1 MQSIAFCNRCRG
13 MNVGWNVRY
22 LVHCLNC
29 EEWISRSYKLLI
41 LMALVS
47 ILVINFS
54 SPDTLVFSGLNSSPI
69 VRETSLQA
77 DRTPVPSPTVLAV
90 AGFLEKYKV
99 DAEHR
104 HRVAEAIIA
113 SARKY
118 NIDPHLVAAIMI
130 VESRADPFAI
140 STRDSIGIMQIHLPT
155 WGQTADKEGINLF
168 KIEDNVDFGV
178 RILRDYVRRYGLWD
192 GVKRYKGY
200 NPEDLQST
208 QSVENYLQ
216 KVRNLYVQ

>member
-1 MQSIAFCNRCRG
+1 
-13 MNVGWNVRY
+13 
-22 LVHCLNC
+22 
-29 EEWISRSYKLLI
+29 
-41 LMALVS
+41 MALVS

-54 SPDTLVFSGLNSSPI
+54 LPDTLVFSGLNSGPILREASP
-69 VRETSLQA
+69 RP
-77 DRTPVPSPTVLAV
+77 DRTAVPSPAVLAV

-99 DAEHR
+99 DAQHR
-104 HRVAEAIIA
+104 HRVAEAIIT
-113 SARKY
+113 STRKY
-118 NIDPHLVAAIMI
+118 NIDPRLVAAIMI

-155 WGQTADKEGINLF
+155 WGPTADKEDINLF

-200 NPEDLQST
+200 NSASLQST
-208 QSVENYLQ
+208 QSVEDYLQ
-216 KVRNLYVQ
+216 RVRKLYAQ

>member
-1 MQSIAFCNRCRG
+1 MQPIAFCNRCRG
-13 MNVGWNVRY
+13 MSVGWNARY
-22 LVHCLNC
+22 LFHCLSC
-29 EEWISRSYKLLI
+29 EEWISRPSKLLI
-41 LMALVS
+41 LMTLVS
-47 ILVINFS
+47 IWVVNFS
-54 SPDTLVFSGLNSSPI
+54 SPDTLVFSGLSSNQI
-69 VRETSLQA
+69 REASLQP
-77 DRTPVPSPTVLAV
+77 DLTPIRSPAVLAV
-90 AGFLEKYKV
+90 AEFLEKYKV

-113 SARKY
+113 SGRKY
-118 NIDPHLVAAIMI
+118 NIDPRLVAAIMI

-178 RILRDYVRRYGLWD
+178 RILRDYVRRHGMWD

-200 NPEDLQST
+200 NSASVHST
-208 QSVENYLQ
+208 QSVEEYVQ
-216 KVRNLYVQ
+216 KVQRLYAR